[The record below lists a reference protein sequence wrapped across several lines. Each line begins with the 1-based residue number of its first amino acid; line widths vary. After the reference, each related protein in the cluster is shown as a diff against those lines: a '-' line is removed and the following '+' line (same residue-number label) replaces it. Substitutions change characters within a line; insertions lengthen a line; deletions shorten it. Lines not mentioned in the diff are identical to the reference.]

1 MFKTVLIPVDVTVAS
16 EAKKLLSA
24 AKTLTA
30 SWDCT
35 LHVAMVVPDAGM
47 AIVGSFFD
55 KSFESES
62 LSAATEQ
69 LSAAVDAVG
78 LEAKQ
83 HVLRGRI
90 YDSIISL
97 ADKLD
102 CDLIMLGAHQP
113 ELQDY
118 LLGSN
123 AARVV
128 RHAKQSVMV
137 LRD

>member
-1 MFKTVLIPVDVTVAS
+1 MFKNVLIPVDVTVAS
-16 EAKKLLSA
+16 EAEKLLDA

-30 SWDCT
+30 GWDCT

-55 KSFESES
+55 KSFETES
-62 LSAATEQ
+62 QSAAAGQ
-69 LSAAVDAVG
+69 LSATVAAVG
-78 LEAKQ
+78 LDATE

-97 ADKLD
+97 ADRLN